1 MYIVVK
7 VLVVTHAIFR

>member
-7 VLVVTHAIFR
+7 L